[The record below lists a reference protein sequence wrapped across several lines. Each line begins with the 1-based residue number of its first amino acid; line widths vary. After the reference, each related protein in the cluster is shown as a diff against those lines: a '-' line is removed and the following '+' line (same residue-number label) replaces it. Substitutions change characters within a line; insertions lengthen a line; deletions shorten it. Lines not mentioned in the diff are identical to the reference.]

1 MCHKLYDT
9 YLPVNLY
16 DSLSLARYDLVREP
30 VHTPLL
36 PCGGVQFQG
45 ERVHTPLTRTKL
57 SLQIFDAMIAH
68 IVESDLQPG
77 SVLPSTAALCERFAT
92 SRPVVREAL
101 SALEAVGLVEVHNGR
116 NAVVKELDGHLIKLF
131 LSRVLHNNK
140 RPLTDMMDV
149 RIPLEIQAARLAAER
164 AGAEDFAI
172 LDDLLLQMDEALLD
186 TAGYPVLD
194 IAFHL
199 AIARATGNGA
209 LEWFSDALRN
219 ELTTVMVEVRRYRE
233 SNDLVGDE
241 QRQHRKIAAAI
252 RAGDADGAELA
263 MREHMTSSESYVRM
277 IEETLLEVGEGTL
290 REVLEAHNRDST
302 NS

>member
-1 MCHKLYDT
+1 M
-9 YLPVNLY
+9 
-16 DSLSLARYDLVREP
+16 
-30 VHTPLL
+30 
-36 PCGGVQFQG
+36 
-45 ERVHTPLTRTKL
+45 HTPLTRTKL

-68 IVESDLQPG
+68 IVDNDLQPG
-77 SVLPSTAALCERFAT
+77 SALPSTAALCEQFAT

-149 RIPLEIQAARLAAER
+149 RVPLEVQAARLAAER
-164 AGAEDFAI
+164 ASVEDCRI
-172 LDDLLLQMDEALLD
+172 LDDLLLQMDAALLD
-186 TAGYPVLD
+186 TANYPVLD

-209 LEWFSDALRN
+209 LEWFSDALRH

-233 SNDLVGDE
+233 VNDLVGDE
-241 QRQHRKIAAAI
+241 QQQHRKIAASI
-252 RAGDADGAELA
+252 RAGDVEGAELA
-263 MREHMTSSESYVRM
+263 MREHMKSSEGYVRM
-277 IEETLLEVGEGTL
+277 IEESLLEVGDGTL
-290 REVLEAHNRDST
+290 REILAARASGT
-302 NS
+302 KGR

>member
-16 DSLSLARYDLVREP
+16 DRSGLVHYALVMEP
-30 VHTPLL
+30 AHTPLR
-36 PCGGVQFQG
+36 PRRGVPSQGG
-45 ERVHTPLTRTKL
+45 RVHAPLTRTKL

-68 IVESDLQPG
+68 IVEDDLQAG
-77 SVLPSTAALCERFAT
+77 SALPSTAALSETFAT

-101 SALEAVGLVEVHNGR
+101 SALEAVGIVEVHNGR

-149 RIPLEIQAARLAAER
+149 RIPLEIQAAKLAAER
-164 AGAEDFAI
+164 ATEEDFRI
-172 LDDLLLQMDEALLD
+172 LDDLLLKMDEALLD
-186 TAGYPVLD
+186 TVGYPVLD

-233 SNDLVGDE
+233 VNDLVGDE

-252 RAGDADGAELA
+252 RAGDVSGAEEA
-263 MREHMTSSESYVRM
+263 MREHMKSSESFVRM
-277 IEETLLEVGEGTL
+277 IEESFLGDEQG
-290 REVLEAHNRDST
+290 
-302 NS
+302 

>member
-1 MCHKLYDT
+1 M
-9 YLPVNLY
+9 
-16 DSLSLARYDLVREP
+16 
-30 VHTPLL
+30 
-36 PCGGVQFQG
+36 
-45 ERVHTPLTRTKL
+45 HTPLTRTKL
-57 SLQIFDAMIAH
+57 SLQIFDVMIAH
-68 IVESDLQPG
+68 IIDNDLQPG
-77 SVLPSTAALCERFAT
+77 SALPSTAALCEQFAT

-101 SALEAVGLVEVHNGR
+101 SALEAVGLVEVRNGR

-164 AGAEDFAI
+164 ASAEDHQI
-172 LDDLLLQMDEALLD
+172 IDELLLQMDESLLD
-186 TAGYPVLD
+186 TVGYPLLD

-209 LEWFSDALRN
+209 LEWFSDALRH

-233 SNDLVGDE
+233 VNDLVGDE

-252 RAGDADGAELA
+252 RAGNVEAAEIA
-263 MREHMTSSESYVRM
+263 MREHMKSAERYVQM
-277 IEETLLEVGEGTL
+277 IEESLFEVGEGTL
-290 REVLEAHNRDST
+290 LEVLEARVLDVPNP
-302 NS
+302 

>member
-1 MCHKLYDT
+1 MLNKRRRHR
-9 YLPVNLY
+9 V
-16 DSLSLARYDLVREP
+16 
-30 VHTPLL
+30 PLQ
-36 PCGGVQFQG
+36 GGSVQ
-45 ERVHTPLTRTKL
+45 TPLTRTKL

-68 IVESDLQPG
+68 IVENDLQPG

-101 SALEAVGLVEVHNGR
+101 SALEAVGLVVVQNGR

-149 RIPLEIQAARLAAER
+149 RVPLEIQAARLAAER
-164 AGAEDFAI
+164 ASVEDCKV
-172 LDDLLLQMDEALLD
+172 LDDLLLRMDESLLD
-186 TAGYPVLD
+186 TEGYPILD
-194 IAFHL
+194 IAFHM

-233 SNDLVGDE
+233 VNDLVGDE
-241 QRQHRKIAAAI
+241 QHQHREIAAAI
-252 RAGDADGAELA
+252 RAGDAGAAERA
-263 MREHMTSSESYVRM
+263 MREHMTSSEGYVRM
-277 IEETLLEVGEGTL
+277 IEESLLEVGEVTL
-290 REVLEAHNRDST
+290 REVLAKRALDVAGQ
-302 NS
+302 

>member
-1 MCHKLYDT
+1 M
-9 YLPVNLY
+9 
-16 DSLSLARYDLVREP
+16 
-30 VHTPLL
+30 
-36 PCGGVQFQG
+36 Q
-45 ERVHTPLTRTKL
+45 TPLTRTKL

-68 IVESDLQPG
+68 IVDNDLQPG

-101 SALEAVGLVEVHNGR
+101 SALEAVGLVEVSNGR
-116 NAVVKELDGHLIKLF
+116 NAMVRELDGHLIKLF

-164 AGAEDFAI
+164 ASGHDHQV
-172 LDDLLLQMDEALLD
+172 LDDLLLQMDAALLD
-186 TAGYPVLD
+186 TAGYPLLD

-209 LEWFSDALRN
+209 LEWFSDALRH

-233 SNDLVGDE
+233 INDLVGDE
-241 QRQHRKIAAAI
+241 QLQHRKIAAAI
-252 RAGDADGAELA
+252 RAGDPVAAELA
-263 MREHMTSSESYVRM
+263 MREHMKSAESYVRM
-277 IEETLLEVGEGTL
+277 IEESLLEAGEETL
-290 REVLEAHNRDST
+290 RGVLASHASRT
-302 NS
+302 PLAQ